1 MQKKI
6 KPNTRKILE
15 TKENIRIID
24 IAKMANVS
32 VGTVDRVLHN
42 RGRVSEE
49 KRRKVEEVLKNI
61 NYKPNVVARFLA
73 SKRTF
78 SFAVIIPS
86 YAEGEYWELV
96 STGVE
101 KAVGELSNFNVRVDY
116 LHFDQF
122 DDSSMNHVIAQLKEN
137 DYAGAVI
144 STVHKNK
151 VLEIV
156 RLLSSM
162 KTPYVFIDSNLD
174 CNKLAYYGIDSHVSG
189 AIGAKLM
196 MSHISSDD
204 TILIVQTIY
213 KGHVPS
219 MQTESRESGFRTY
232 LNDHSFGG
240 DIRSFSFNP
249 NEKEIYA
256 KQLNLI
262 LKDLKG
268 KIGVII
274 FNSRIYELV
283 NLVELMEN
291 NQNIFKLIG
300 YDTIEKNKN
309 ALKEDKI
316 SYLISQR
323 SIQQGYESVKALSTH
338 LIFNGSLTT
347 DNYMPIDILI
357 KENIDF
363 YYD

>member
-1 MQKKI
+1 MEK
-6 KPNTRKILE
+6 
-15 TKENIRIID
+15 KENIRIID
-24 IAKMANVS
+24 IAKMAGVS

-49 KRRKVEEVLKNI
+49 KRRKVEEVLKKI

-86 YAEGEYWELV
+86 YAKGEYWELV

-101 KAVGELSNFNVRVDY
+101 KAVEELSNFNVRVDY
-116 LHFDQF
+116 LYFDQF
-122 DDSSMNHVIAQLKEN
+122 DNSSMDHVITQLKEN

-144 STVHKNK
+144 STVHKNR
-151 VLEIV
+151 LQEIV
-156 RLLSSM
+156 DLLHSM
-162 KTPYVFIDSNLD
+162 KTPYVFIDSNIED
-174 CNKLAYYGIDSHVSG
+174 NNKLAYFGIDSFVSG
-189 AIGAKLM
+189 AIAAKLM

-204 TILIVQTIY
+204 TILIVQAIY
-213 KGHVPS
+213 KDHVPS
-219 MQTESRESGFRTY
+219 TQIENRESGFRSY
-232 LNDHSFGG
+232 LKDHNFGG
-240 DIRSFSFNP
+240 EICSFSFNP

-256 KQLNLI
+256 KQLSLI

-268 KIGVII
+268 KIGIII

-283 NLVELMEN
+283 NLVGLIEN
-291 NQNIFKLIG
+291 AQNIFKVIG
-300 YDTIEKNKN
+300 YDTIEKNKK
-309 ALKEDKI
+309 ALKEDRV